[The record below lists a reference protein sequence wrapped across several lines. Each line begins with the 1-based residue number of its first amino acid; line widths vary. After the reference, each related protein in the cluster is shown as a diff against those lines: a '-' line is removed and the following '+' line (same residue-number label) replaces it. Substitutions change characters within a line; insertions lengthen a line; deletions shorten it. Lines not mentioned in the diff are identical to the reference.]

1 MFGSSNHRDNVVGK
15 MISLYLSNQSQF
27 DDHTIH
33 LLFSANRWEKRSLIL
48 LGYFGYTMRLLLR
61 LSPNPRYIRLLIL
74 DAYGI
79 VSRDLHY
86 NKMYTKI
93 HRCPQCSKS
102 TCIKSTSRKEATF
115 EVKEDDPKAKK
126 IEGVNHV

>member
-1 MFGSSNHRDNVVGK
+1 MFGSSNRRDNVVGK
-15 MISLYLSNQSQF
+15 MISTYLSNQSQF

-33 LLFSANRWEKRSLIL
+33 LLFSANRWEKRPIICRSLIL

-86 NKMYTKI
+86 NKVSSAFMCCIFLKI
-93 HRCPQCSKS
+93 
-102 TCIKSTSRKEATF
+102 I
-115 EVKEDDPKAKK
+115 
-126 IEGVNHV
+126 